1 MRHRCVEA
9 ATPSFRL
16 TMTGAPTRNSTSA
29 GAAARGA
36 NSTNEQQQRK
46 GCSLLP
52 HGAYTLIPATLS
64 TMGWIASLA
73 QDGCDYSRLTGPTV
87 DDLMAG
93 GTVVVVGGIPY
104 LEVGFN
110 AYRAPQYWPQDNEWK
125 VDYSSRC
132 IAYDPDVVTMD
143 IFWKLGKAFEFFS
156 LVLGGGGALFLWFSG
171 CFVFSPATWRWAGHE
186 VCAAATFQS
195 MAFIWFAT
203 SMCRQE
209 GNTCSLFFGSK
220 ADIAAAAFWL
230 TSALA
235 IYLRYPLP
243 QPKDG
248 DHRQQQEGPS
258 SDTEEG
264 LEMNGGPT
272 GDGGVGGSSPE
283 FQEDEVEDLQFENDE
298 IPRNQ
303 VAGSELPLE
312 GNVRA
317 KIISQQGD
325 DSENPE
331 MEIPAHKDDAE
342 II

>member
-1 MRHRCVEA
+1 MAGA
-9 ATPSFRL
+9 AT
-16 TMTGAPTRNSTSA
+16 TTRNSAQTA
-29 GAAARGA
+29 GAAVA
-36 NSTNEQQQRK
+36 NSNDQQQRK

-87 DDLMAG
+87 DDLTAG
-93 GTVVVVGGIPY
+93 GTVVVVGGIPW

-132 IAYDPDVVTMD
+132 IAYDPDVVAMD

-186 VCAAATFQS
+186 VFAAATFQS

-209 GNTCSLFFGSK
+209 GNACSLFFGSK

-248 DHRQQQEGPS
+248 GQQHQQQEGTS
-258 SDTEEG
+258 ADAEAG
-264 LEMNGGPT
+264 LEMNGGPS
-272 GDGGVGGSSPE
+272 GDGGAGG
-283 FQEDEVEDLQFENDE
+283 DVEDSQFENDE
-298 IPRNQ
+298 LPQNQ

-312 GNVRA
+312 GNA
-317 KIISQQGD
+317 KFKLSSQEGGN
-325 DSENPE
+325 ENPE
-331 MEIPAHKDDAE
+331 VEIPAHRDDAE
-342 II
+342 LI